1 MQIRFGQIRSMEVCI
16 SQTLKLSLR
25 QRWASFMSKGKTGN
39 KRSALA
45 EVVTRE
51 YTIHLHKSVFGAS
64 FKKRA
69 PRAVKS
75 IREFTKVNM
84 GTTDV
89 RMDPQLNKLL
99 WARGI
104 KAVPHRIR
112 VRLARRRNDDE
123 SATEKLY
130 THVSY
135 VPVSSFKGLQTQQVD
150 E

>member
-1 MQIRFGQIRSMEVCI
+1 MA
-16 SQTLKLSLR
+16 K
-25 QRWASFMSKGKTGN
+25 A
-39 KRSALA
+39 ALT

-51 YTIHLHKSVFGAS
+51 YTIHLHKRVFGAS
-64 FKKRA
+64 FKKRT
-69 PRAVKS
+69 PKAVKV
-75 IREFTKVNM
+75 IKQFAQTNM
-84 GTTDV
+84 GTQDV
-89 RMDPQLNKLL
+89 RIDPQLNKML

-123 SATEKLY
+123 NATEKLY

-135 VPVSSFKGLQTQQVD
+135 VPVADFKGLQTQQVD